1 MSKLTSSFLAH
12 EIAIIS
18 QNLEVRNTRGRI
30 SAQYAKNDV
39 LLVTIGSR
47 VRDEVSSSS
56 LEALS
61 TG

>member
-1 MSKLTSSFLAH
+1 MSKLTSSVLAH

-39 LLVTIGSR
+39 LLVTI
-47 VRDEVSSSS
+47 
-56 LEALS
+56 
-61 TG
+61 